1 MAKEHGNKT
10 EYDIFPRDQVEHYKI
25 ELSRLQSENEH
36 LLGEVEYLR
45 QALAAAL
52 SKIPQLDAPAT
63 AVKSSPVAASAATP
77 EEPSAR
83 DKFAALQPYAQYF
96 SLASLV
102 ASPVLLLIVL
112 LVLALLCSIILAGGY
127 FVLNL

>member
-1 MAKEHGNKT
+1 MAEEHANKA

-36 LLGEVEYLR
+36 LSGEVEYLR

-52 SKIPQLDAPAT
+52 SKIPQLDAPAS
-63 AVKSSPVAASAATP
+63 AVKSPPVAAAAAP
-77 EEPSAR
+77 EDPSTR
-83 DKFAALQPYAQYF
+83 DQFAALQPYAQYF

-102 ASPVLLLIVL
+102 ASPVLLLFVL
-112 LVLALLCSIILAGGY
+112 LALALLCSIILAGGY